1 MDQKNNLLGIIPLLI
16 NNRKKIFLATLVVGL
31 CAAVFVFFIPNKYK
45 SKAIFYAASSDMAK
59 PEYIFGT
66 ANRGMDFYGTGEDID
81 RILTIA
87 NSDDLKYRLIEEF
100 DLFTHYEID
109 STQKLARTKV
119 LKALNSKYTVTKT
132 KFDAIEVEIEDTDP
146 ELSARMTNKVL
157 TYINDIGLNLLK
169 KSQMDMMQTFINNIA
184 NREKQIN
191 VLQDT
196 LSHLR
201 KSLKVYDVPAQMAN
215 LIEQAITTE
224 AFMKKEEARLA
235 KLKTIPGV
243 HPDTIRYLTGQV
255 AGIKA
260 QLSSL
265 QGKNKSDF
273 NINTLVEGMSQIE
286 QMTQHFTLSKE
297 HLAFDKERLKQLEAT
312 YDAPISSIHIIEKA
326 RVPEEKSGPFRSI
339 IILASMLGFFIF
351 YILWIIAKDSWENSA
366 FKPLFESE

>member
-1 MDQKNNLLGIIPLLI
+1 M
-16 NNRKKIFLATLVVGL
+16 
-31 CAAVFVFFIPNKYK
+31 
-45 SKAIFYAASSDMAK
+45 
-59 PEYIFGT
+59 
-66 ANRGMDFYGTGEDID
+66 
-81 RILTIA
+81 TIA
-87 NSDDLKYRLIEEF
+87 NSDDLKYRLIQEF

-119 LKALNSKYTVTKT
+119 LKALNSKYLVTKT

-157 TYINDIGLNLLK
+157 TYINEIGLNLLK

-201 KSLKVYDVPAQMAN
+201 KSLKVYDVPAQMSN

-255 AGIKA
+255 AGIQA

-265 QGKNKSDF
+265 QGKNRSDF
-273 NINTLVEGMSQIE
+273 NINALVEGMSQIE
-286 QMTQHFTLSKE
+286 QFTLSKE

-312 YDAPISSIHIIEKA
+312 YAAPISSIHLIESA
-326 RVPEEKSGPFRSI
+326 RVPEEKSGPFRSVI
-339 IILASMLGFFIF
+339 VLASMLGFFIF
-351 YILWIIAKDSWENSA
+351 YILWLIARDSWENSA
-366 FKPLFESE
+366 FKPLFEGE